1 MNARTTKDTGL
12 EARIVSPAWSIP
24 AKRGA
29 ASSGAAFRGGIC
41 HAICRQVR
49 ESSAVLP
56 IPHLSSPATMLI
68 NSHTRQI
75 RLLHLE
81 SSEQDH
87 ELVKFALR
95 RSGGTFDV
103 ARAQTLVDFCAQID
117 RIDFD
122 VILSDYRFAE
132 FTAIDAWNE
141 VQRLERRPPFILLSH
156 AIGETAAVDALKHG
170 INDYVL
176 KDSLSSLV
184 HVIGRAIEVRDT
196 RLAKARA
203 DAELAASQQRLA
215 ELTAHLQLSIEQER
229 ASIARE
235 VHDDIGGALAAM
247 KFDLAWLGRHSND
260 AATQMHIS
268 AAAEM
273 LQHAL
278 GASQRIMRDLRPAVL
293 DQGLVAAIQWM
304 ATGFEK
310 RTGIKTT
317 LRTAEET
324 ASASKAVQLV
334 AYRTAQE
341 ALTNIS
347 KYAQCTAVT
356 IDVSDHENV
365 LTVEISDNGR
375 GIAKEDL
382 EKPNAFGI
390 KGLRERAKTV
400 GGWIDI
406 SRNAGTGTSVIVS
419 IPLNGPDLPTSF

>member
-1 MNARTTKDTGL
+1 
-12 EARIVSPAWSIP
+12 
-24 AKRGA
+24 
-29 ASSGAAFRGGIC
+29 
-41 HAICRQVR
+41 
-49 ESSAVLP
+49 
-56 IPHLSSPATMLI
+56 MLI
-68 NSHTRQI
+68 NSHTRPI

-81 SSEQDH
+81 SSVHDH

-103 ARAQTLVDFCAQID
+103 VHALHLDDFCDQID
-117 RIDFD
+117 AVNFD
-122 VILSDYRFAE
+122 VILSDYRFPDY
-132 FTAIDAWNE
+132 TAIDAWNE
-141 VQRLERRPPFILLSH
+141 VLELEQRPPFILVSR

-176 KDSLSSLV
+176 KDNLSNLV

-196 RLAKARA
+196 RISKARA
-203 DAELAASQQRLA
+203 DAELAASQRRLA
-215 ELTAHLQLSIEQER
+215 ELTSHLQLSIEQER

-247 KFDLAWLGRHSND
+247 KFDLAWLGRHASD
-260 AATQMHIS
+260 PVAQMHI
-268 AAAEM
+268 AAATEM

-278 GASQRIMRDLRPAVL
+278 GASQRIMRNLRPAIL

-304 ATGFEK
+304 TAGFEK
-310 RTGIKTT
+310 RTGIRTT
-317 LRTAEET
+317 LRTGQET
-324 ASASKAVQLV
+324 IHASKEVQLV

-347 KYAQCTAVT
+347 KYAQSTAVSV
-356 IDVSDHENV
+356 DVSGREDF
-365 LTVEISDNGR
+365 LTVEISDNGK
-375 GIAKEDL
+375 GISKEDL

-406 SRNAGTGTSVIVS
+406 SPNGGGGTSVIVS
-419 IPLNGPDLPTSF
+419 IPLQQESSPIPFESAP

>member
-1 MNARTTKDTGL
+1 
-12 EARIVSPAWSIP
+12 
-24 AKRGA
+24 
-29 ASSGAAFRGGIC
+29 
-41 HAICRQVR
+41 
-49 ESSAVLP
+49 
-56 IPHLSSPATMLI
+56 MLI
-68 NSHTRQI
+68 TSYTRPI

-103 ARAQTLVDFCAQID
+103 ARAQELPEFCKLIESVDY
-117 RIDFD
+117 D
-122 VILSDYRFAE
+122 VILSDYRFAD
-132 FTAIDAWNE
+132 FTAIDAWG
-141 VQRLERRPPFILLSH
+141 QILQLERRPPFILLSH

-176 KDSLSSLV
+176 KENLSNLV

-196 RLAKARA
+196 RIAKARA
-203 DAELAASQQRLA
+203 DAELAASQKRLA

-247 KFDLAWLGRHSND
+247 KFDLAWLGRHATD
-260 AATQMHIS
+260 ANTQMHVT
-268 AAAEM
+268 AATEM

-278 GASQRIMRDLRPAVL
+278 GASQRIMRNLRPAVL

-304 ATGFEK
+304 AAGFEK
-310 RTGIKTT
+310 RTGIKVT
-317 LRTAEET
+317 LRAAEET
-324 ASASKAVQLV
+324 INASKDIQLV

-347 KYAQCTAVT
+347 KHAQCSAVSVD
-356 IDVSDHENV
+356 ISDHEDV

-375 GIAKEDL
+375 GITKEDL
-382 EKPNAFGI
+382 EKPSAFGI

-406 SRNAGTGTSVIVS
+406 SRNEGAGTSVIVS
-419 IPLNGPDLPTSF
+419 IPLNNPSSPTSY

>member
-1 MNARTTKDTGL
+1 
-12 EARIVSPAWSIP
+12 
-24 AKRGA
+24 
-29 ASSGAAFRGGIC
+29 
-41 HAICRQVR
+41 
-49 ESSAVLP
+49 
-56 IPHLSSPATMLI
+56 MLI
-68 NSHTRQI
+68 TSYTRPI

-103 ARAQTLVDFCAQID
+103 ARAAELTEFCHLID
-117 RIDFD
+117 TIDYD
-122 VILSDYRFAE
+122 VILSDYRFPD
-132 FTAIDAWNE
+132 FTAIDAWAE
-141 VQRLERRPPFILLSH
+141 IQQLERRPPFILLSH

-176 KDSLSSLV
+176 KDNLSNLV

-196 RLAKARA
+196 RIAKARA
-203 DAELAASQQRLA
+203 DAELASSQQRLA

-247 KFDLAWLGRHSND
+247 KFDLAWLGRHAPD
-260 AATQMHIS
+260 AATQLHV
-268 AAAEM
+268 AAATEM

-278 GASQRIMRDLRPAVL
+278 GASQRIMRDLRPEIL

-304 ATGFEK
+304 ANGFEK
-310 RTGIKTT
+310 RTNIKVT
-317 LRTAEET
+317 LRAAEENIHAT
-324 ASASKAVQLV
+324 KDVQLV

-341 ALTNIS
+341 ALTNVS
-347 KYAQCTAVT
+347 KHAQCTAVN
-356 IDVSDHENV
+356 IDISDHEDV

-375 GIAKEDL
+375 GITKEDL
-382 EKPNAFGI
+382 EKPSAFGI

-406 SRNAGTGTSVIVS
+406 SHNEGAGTSVIVS
-419 IPLNGPDLPTSF
+419 IPLTHPDAPTTF

>member
-1 MNARTTKDTGL
+1 
-12 EARIVSPAWSIP
+12 
-24 AKRGA
+24 
-29 ASSGAAFRGGIC
+29 
-41 HAICRQVR
+41 
-49 ESSAVLP
+49 
-56 IPHLSSPATMLI
+56 MLI

-103 ARAQTLVDFCAQID
+103 VRAQTLAEFCAQID
-117 RIDFD
+117 RIDYD

-203 DAELAASQQRLA
+203 DAELAASQRRLA

-247 KFDLAWLGRHSND
+247 KFDLAWLGRHTSD
-260 AATQMHIS
+260 PATQMHIS

-324 ASASKAVQLV
+324 VSASKEVQLV

-347 KYAQCTAVT
+347 KYAQCTAVA

-419 IPLNGPDLPTSF
+419 IPLSDPDLPTPF

>member
-1 MNARTTKDTGL
+1 
-12 EARIVSPAWSIP
+12 
-24 AKRGA
+24 
-29 ASSGAAFRGGIC
+29 
-41 HAICRQVR
+41 
-49 ESSAVLP
+49 
-56 IPHLSSPATMLI
+56 MLI
-68 NSHTRQI
+68 TSYTRKI

-95 RSGGTFDV
+95 RSGGTFDLV
-103 ARAQTLVDFCAQID
+103 RAQTLEEFCAQID
-117 RIDFD
+117 SVDFD
-122 VILSDYRFAE
+122 VILSDYRFQD
-132 FTAIDAWNE
+132 FTAIDAWDE
-141 VQRLERRPPFILLSH
+141 VLQLERRPPFILLSN

-176 KDSLSSLV
+176 KDNLGSLV

-196 RLAKARA
+196 RMAKARA
-203 DAELAASQQRLA
+203 DAELAASQRRLA

-247 KFDLAWLGRHSND
+247 KFDLAWLGRHASD
-260 AATQMHIS
+260 PAAQQHIH
-268 AAAEM
+268 AASEM

-317 LRTAEET
+317 LRAAEQT
-324 ASASKAVQLV
+324 VDMSKEVQLV
-334 AYRTAQE
+334 AYRTTQE

-347 KYAQCTAVT
+347 KYARCNAVC

-365 LTVEISDNGR
+365 LTVEISDNGC

-390 KGLRERAKTV
+390 KGLHERAKTV

-406 SRNAGTGTSVIVS
+406 SRNAGAGTSVIVS
-419 IPLNGPDLPTSF
+419 IPLGLEAAGEGLPSQEKPHDF

>member
-1 MNARTTKDTGL
+1 
-12 EARIVSPAWSIP
+12 
-24 AKRGA
+24 
-29 ASSGAAFRGGIC
+29 
-41 HAICRQVR
+41 
-49 ESSAVLP
+49 
-56 IPHLSSPATMLI
+56 MLI
-68 NSHTRQI
+68 TSYTRPI

-103 ARAQTLVDFCAQID
+103 VRAQTLREFCDQID
-117 RIDFD
+117 SVNYD
-122 VILSDYRFAE
+122 VILSDYRFAD
-132 FTAIDAWNE
+132 FTAIDAWSE
-141 VQRLERRPPFILLSH
+141 VLELEHRPPFILLSQ

-176 KDSLSSLV
+176 KENLSNLV

-203 DAELAASQQRLA
+203 DAELAASQKRMA
-215 ELTAHLQLSIEQER
+215 ELTAHLQLSIERER

-247 KFDLAWLGRHSND
+247 KFDLAWLGRHASD
-260 AATQMHIS
+260 PAAQMHIS
-268 AAAEM
+268 AATEM

-278 GASQRIMRDLRPAVL
+278 GASQRIMRDLRPAIL

-304 ATGFEK
+304 ATDFEK
-310 RTGIKTT
+310 RTGIKTM
-317 LRTAEET
+317 LRATEESRNTAKE
-324 ASASKAVQLV
+324 VQLV

-347 KYAQCTAVT
+347 KYAQCSAVN
-356 IDVSDHENV
+356 IDVSDHEGV
-365 LTVEISDNGR
+365 LTVEISDNGQ
-375 GIAKEDL
+375 GISKEDL
-382 EKPNAFGI
+382 EKPSAFGI

-406 SRNAGTGTSVIVS
+406 SHTEGGGASVIVS
-419 IPLNGPDLPTSF
+419 IPLLDAATPAPF

>member
-1 MNARTTKDTGL
+1 
-12 EARIVSPAWSIP
+12 
-24 AKRGA
+24 
-29 ASSGAAFRGGIC
+29 
-41 HAICRQVR
+41 
-49 ESSAVLP
+49 
-56 IPHLSSPATMLI
+56 MLI
-68 NSHTRQI
+68 TSYYTRPI

-81 SSEQDH
+81 ASKPDH

-95 RSGGTFDV
+95 RSGGTFDLT
-103 ARAQTLVDFCAQID
+103 RCETLDEFCHLAQDQSC
-117 RIDFD
+117 D
-122 VILSDYRFAE
+122 VILSDYHFAD
-132 FTAIDAWNE
+132 FTALDAWE
-141 VQRLERRPPFILLSH
+141 ILQEMERRPPFILVSH
-156 AIGETAAVDALKHG
+156 AIGEVAAVAALKQG

-176 KDSLSSLV
+176 KEQLSSLV
-184 HVIGRAIEVRDT
+184 HVIGRAIEVRDA

-229 ASIARE
+229 AAIARE

-247 KFDLAWLGRHSND
+247 KFDLAWLGRHASDDSTQTHIN
-260 AATQMHIS
+260 AAT
-268 AAAEM
+268 EM

-278 GASQRIMRDLRPAVL
+278 GASQRIMRNLRPAVL

-304 ATGFEK
+304 VNGFEK

-317 LRTAEET
+317 LRAAEET
-324 ASASKAVQLV
+324 IHTTKDIQLV

-341 ALTNIS
+341 ALTNVS
-347 KYAQCTAVT
+347 KHAQCSAVT
-356 IDVSDHENV
+356 IDISDHEDV

-382 EKPNAFGI
+382 EKPSAFGI

-406 SRNAGTGTSVIVS
+406 SRNAGAGTTVIVS
-419 IPLNGPDLPTSF
+419 IPLSLRSTHD

>member
-1 MNARTTKDTGL
+1 MGHGHRPTMAVLAPR
-12 EARIVSPAWSIP
+12 SIP
-24 AKRGA
+24 ASQGRNHVQPGPHLRICTGNTHQYR
-29 ASSGAAFRGGIC
+29 SSR
-41 HAICRQVR
+41 VR
-49 ESSAVLP
+49 AD
-56 IPHLSSPATMLI
+56 HLSSGPTMLI
-68 NSHTRQI
+68 TSYTRPI

-87 ELVKFALR
+87 QLVKFALR

-103 ARAQTLVDFCAQID
+103 VRAQNLTEFCDQID
-117 RIDFD
+117 SVNFD
-122 VILSDYRFAE
+122 VILSDYRFAD
-132 FTAIDAWNE
+132 FTAIDAWIE
-141 VQRLERRPPFILLSH
+141 VQELERRPPFILLSH

-176 KDSLSSLV
+176 KDNLSNLV

-203 DAELAASQQRLA
+203 DAELAASQKRMA
-215 ELTAHLQLSIEQER
+215 ELTAHLQFSIEQER

-247 KFDLAWLGRHSND
+247 KFDLAWLSRHATDPAAHMHIN
-260 AATQMHIS
+260 AAT
-268 AAAEM
+268 EM

-310 RTGIKTT
+310 RTGIKIT
-317 LRTAEET
+317 LRATEKT
-324 ASASKAVQLV
+324 VSASKEVQLV

-347 KYAQCTAVT
+347 KYAQCTAVS
-356 IDVSDHENV
+356 IDVSDHEEV

-382 EKPNAFGI
+382 EKPSAFGI

-406 SRNAGTGTSVIVS
+406 SRNEGAGTSVIVS
-419 IPLNGPDLPTSF
+419 IPLVDPATNTEF